1 MKIRTFNKKLSIKD
15 IRIKS
20 HKLKQKLTFKIP
32 EKEELL
38 NPEHIEELKAK
49 NNLINLLESIK
60 LRNEKFIEKEEDLT
74 RSANLLYKIPSFK
87 KFFNEYSLNE
97 KNLKE
102 MLSFSEIIYSKK
114 GDCLFFQDEYASEMY
129 LFLKGEL
136 SLKYSKK
143 IEQEI
148 TLESYII
155 NEFNIDY
162 LHSDNKIIFK
172 DPSEKIIKRKTF
184 RRPALKNSVKDLDFN
199 IQKTISSTPRISTFH
214 LNEFDTENECYK
226 ITSERFISQN
236 NLISFTPHSIDCFI
250 SSEDSLVLVL
260 DKKSFNMSLQKN
272 FLKVDNEY
280 KKFICTRL
288 PFFTSFPPETLNLY
302 FFSWIKIYP
311 KLNEQIY
318 SINEEANYFYL
329 IYSGECA
336 NVINNKYIN
345 FYNKG
350 SFFGLD
356 SLFNPDKKY
365 TNTIICK
372 DPNTIIFRFNPFTF
386 NEKISNLNKK
396 NLFQFYSISFQN
408 SNEFLQ
414 KYEDMSLRFE
424 YNYFHLSKNFQKK
437 KFKKIEEI
445 ANLLEKNPINSSSL
459 TERNNKKRNNNL
471 KIQKNL
477 FLSLDNLNPSFIHK
491 TNSYLNS
498 IKNSFEKEK
507 SETKKIKLKKKRS
520 VIKLDK
526 TNVLYLK
533 KIKKTKSKKR
543 MSNSI
548 KSQLN
553 YSKLKFKTLYLGKEI
568 KSNRSLNKKISFPN
582 SLKLY
587 DDSESNTLYSSY
599 ADPTNIKVSFDED
612 QNIYNDVNFLFLTNK
627 GRNSI
632 FSYNNFS
639 NRFKKTFN
647 EKVELSV
654 DKWIQTL
661 NDSKKAFKTK
671 HYNLPLISSIEF
683 N

>member
-1 MKIRTFNKKLSIKD
+1 
-15 IRIKS
+15 
-20 HKLKQKLTFKIP
+20 
-32 EKEELL
+32 
-38 NPEHIEELKAK
+38 
-49 NNLINLLESIK
+49 
-60 LRNEKFIEKEEDLT
+60 
-74 RSANLLYKIPSFK
+74 
-87 KFFNEYSLNE
+87 
-97 KNLKE
+97 
-102 MLSFSEIIYSKK
+102 
-114 GDCLFFQDEYASEMY
+114 MY

-172 DPSEKIIKRKTF
+172 DPNEKIIKRKTF

-199 IQKTISSTPRISTFH
+199 TQKIISSTPRISTFH

-250 SSEDSLVLVL
+250 SSEDSLILVL

-288 PFFTSFPPETLNLY
+288 PFFTSFTPETLNLY

-356 SLFNPDKKY
+356 SLFNPEKKY

-372 DPNTIIFRFNPFTF
+372 DPNTIIFRFNPYTF
-386 NEKISNLNKK
+386 NEKISNLLKK
-396 NLFQFYSISFQN
+396 NLFHYYSISFQN

-424 YNYFHLSKNFQKK
+424 YNYFHLSKNFKKK
-437 KFKKIEEI
+437 KFKRIEEI
-445 ANLLEKNPINSSSL
+445 ANLLEKNPINISSL

-520 VIKLDK
+520 VIKLEK
-526 TNVLYLK
+526 TNILYLK
-533 KIKKTKSKKR
+533 KVKKPINKKR
-543 MSNSI
+543 ISNSI

-553 YSKLKFKTLYLGKEI
+553 NSKLKFKTLYLGKEI
-568 KSNRSLNKKISFPN
+568 K
-582 SLKLY
+582 
-587 DDSESNTLYSSY
+587 
-599 ADPTNIKVSFDED
+599 
-612 QNIYNDVNFLFLTNK
+612 
-627 GRNSI
+627 
-632 FSYNNFS
+632 
-639 NRFKKTFN
+639 
-647 EKVELSV
+647 
-654 DKWIQTL
+654 
-661 NDSKKAFKTK
+661 
-671 HYNLPLISSIEF
+671 
-683 N
+683 